1 MAGRGQKN
9 GHHDT
14 LTQSR
19 WDVGKSFS
27 YFSYFLIL
35 PNRFRWVHCQVQVLR
50 WCFARNLRRTFDE
63 LPKTL
68 DATYE
73 RILREVPEQN
83 RDDAHRLF
91 QCLTVA
97 VRPLCVEELAEVLA
111 VDFTSEDIPKLIDD
125 SRWGDQEQAV
135 LLACSS
141 LIAIVQEYDRDHRP
155 SSRLVQFS
163 HFLVKKI
170 PHLET
175 SCRSKGGYLALS
187 YSHRACAHGHGA
199 SLPCRPLSVGLL
211 CQLGDHQEL
220 PSS

>member
-1 MAGRGQKN
+1 M
-9 GHHDT
+9 
-14 LTQSR
+14 
-19 WDVGKSFS
+19 GKSLS

-35 PNRFRWVHCQVQVLR
+35 PNRFRWVHCQVEVLYR
-50 WCFARNLRRTFDE
+50 CFARNLRRTLDE

-68 DATYE
+68 DATCE

-97 VRPLCVEELAEVLA
+97 VRPLCVEKLAEVLA
-111 VDFTSEDIPKLIDD
+111 VDSTSEDIPKLIVD

-155 SSRLVQFS
+155 FSRLVQFS
-163 HFLVKKI
+163 HFLVKEF
-170 PHLET
+170 LT
-175 SCRSKGGYLALS
+175 SKRLAEAKGDTSHYHIRPEPAHMIMAQACLAILFRLD
-187 YSHRACAHGHGA
+187 YS
-199 SLPCRPLSVGLL
+199 

-220 PSS
+220 PST